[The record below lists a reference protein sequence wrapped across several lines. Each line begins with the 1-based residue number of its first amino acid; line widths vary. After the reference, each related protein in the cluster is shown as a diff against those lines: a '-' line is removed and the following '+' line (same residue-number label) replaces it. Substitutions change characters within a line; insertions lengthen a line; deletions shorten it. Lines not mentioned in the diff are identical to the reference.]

1 MNIIMSTSTSCLSL
15 SLISGWGVMSLEDIP
30 KGSFV
35 CCYTGLIVSD
45 DEADNRG
52 LCLGDDYLAE
62 MDYIGMETHTLS
74 FSFCLIVCLHSS
86 IFSFTFIRSVR
97 VG

>member
-1 MNIIMSTSTSCLSL
+1 MS
-15 SLISGWGVMSLEDIP
+15 VEDIP

-62 MDYIGMETHTLS
+62 LDYIGVKMHTLS
-74 FSFCLIVCLHSS
+74 LSFRLIVCLNSS

>member
-15 SLISGWGVMSLEDIP
+15 SLSGWGVMSLEDIP

-35 CCYTGLIVSD
+35 CCYTGLVVSD

-62 MDYIGMETHTLS
+62 LDYIGMKAHTLS
-74 FSFCLIVCLHSS
+74 LSFHLIVCLHSS
-86 IFSFTFIRSVR
+86 IFFLIIFFY
-97 VG
+97 

>member
-1 MNIIMSTSTSCLSL
+1 
-15 SLISGWGVMSLEDIP
+15 MSLEDIH

-62 MDYIGMETHTLS
+62 LDYIGNGMRTHTLS
-74 FSFCLIVCLHSS
+74 LSFCLIVCLNSS

>member
-1 MNIIMSTSTSCLSL
+1 
-15 SLISGWGVMSLEDIP
+15 MSLEDIP

-35 CCYTGLIVSD
+35 CCYTGLVVSD

-62 MDYIGMETHTLS
+62 LDYIGMKTHTLS
-74 FSFCLIVCLHSS
+74 PSLFILLSVFILLFSF
-86 IFSFTFIRSVR
+86 
-97 VG
+97 